1 VLKIADNNYLL
12 MYVGAPV
19 AATGVAENK
28 ADISPQSAQ
37 LSVFPN
43 PTQEQA
49 TVRFV
54 LEKRER
60 VRLSLYDVLGR
71 EIAQLLDADLP
82 AGEHTSALIL
92 PASSAQL
99 YFLRLQTTT
108 FSATKPVRVLL

>member
-1 VLKIADNNYLL
+1 
-12 MYVGAPV
+12 
-19 AATGVAENK
+19 
-28 ADISPQSAQ
+28 
-37 LSVFPN
+37 
-43 PTQEQA
+43 
-49 TVRFV
+49 VRFV

-71 EIAQLLDADLP
+71 EIAQLLDADVP